1 MIQIESYK
9 GTCLLEL
16 RFTAGEE
23 ERILPHVS
31 GIFRKGGCYYRYG
44 NAWDCSGDFAWA
56 LLFASAGSPVDGGD
70 KRICLKLWQRDELTA
85 QFYTRETLVKIFS
98 RLDDW
103 TVCVH
108 YKRKEDENMSENK
121 FLVRCPQ
128 FGMDYAIRPIEARRD
143 YAHPVDST
151 LIKFLD
157 NPAVNSVFRQLIG
170 IVADSTYGPVVASAI
185 PISESN
191 YPEINRIVDDCV
203 TELNIKRP
211 YVVISSMISGL
222 NAMAF
227 GNDEEAYIAVS
238 PLMVKTM
245 SERQLRFV
253 IGHECGHVAMGHMVY
268 HTVISIA
275 TAFASAV
282 PVIGPVVDMV
292 GTLPLK
298 AWSRRSEITADRAGL
313 LCCGDVEVAQKALL
327 QLEMPFMN
335 PDDISLEGYVEGS
348 DKYLKEGVIRRL
360 NEFNNAHPIIPKR
373 IHALQVFVSSEK
385 YCRITGKPAL
395 AGAIG
400 ETELNQQTEEI
411 IKII

>member
-31 GIFRKGGCYYRYG
+31 GIFRKDGYYYRYG

-56 LLFASAGSPVDGGD
+56 LLFASAGSPMDDGE
-70 KRICLKLWQRDELTA
+70 KRICLRLWQGDELTA
-85 QFYTRETLVKIFS
+85 RFYTRETLVKIFS

-103 TVCVH
+103 TVSVQ

-128 FGMDYAIRPIEARRD
+128 FGIDYAIRPIEARRD

-185 PISESN
+185 PISKSN

-203 TELNIKRP
+203 AELNIKRP
-211 YVVISSMISGL
+211 YVVISNMISGL

-238 PLMVKTM
+238 PLMVKMM

-313 LCCGDVEVAQKALL
+313 LCCGDSEVAQKALL

-335 PDDISLEGYVEGS
+335 PDDISLEGYVKGS
-348 DKYLKEGVIRRL
+348 DKYLKEGFIRRL
-360 NEFNNAHPIIPKR
+360 NEFNDAHPIIPKR

-385 YCRITGKPAL
+385 YCRITGKPVP

-400 ETELNQQTEEI
+400 EAELNQQTEEI

>member
-16 RFTAGEE
+16 RFNAGEE

-31 GIFRKGGCYYRYG
+31 GIFRKGDCYYRYG
-44 NAWDCSGDFAWA
+44 NVWDCSGDIAWG
-56 LLFASAGSPVDGGD
+56 LLLASTHFPIDDRD
-70 KRICLKLWQRDELTA
+70 KRICLRLWHGEELTA
-85 QFYTRETLVKIFS
+85 RFYTQEGLVKIFS
-98 RLDDW
+98 RLDGW
-103 TVCVH
+103 SVSVQ

-121 FLVRCPQ
+121 FLIQCPQ
-128 FGMDYAIRPIEARRD
+128 FGMDYTIRPVEARRD

-157 NPAVNSVFRQLIG
+157 NPAINSIFRQLIG
-170 IVADSTYGPVVASAI
+170 VVADSTYGPVVASAI

-203 TELNIKRP
+203 AELNIKRP
-211 YVVISSMISGL
+211 YVVISNVISGL

-227 GNDEEAYIAVS
+227 GNDEEAYIAIS
-238 PLMVKTM
+238 PLMVKMM
-245 SERQLRFV
+245 SEQQLRFV

-313 LCCGDVEVAQKALL
+313 LCCGDSKTAQKALL

-335 PDDISLEGYVEGS
+335 PDDISVEGYVEGS
-348 DKYLKEGVIRRL
+348 DKYLKEGIIRRL
-360 NEFNNAHPIIPKR
+360 NEFNDAHPIIPKR

-385 YCRITGKPAL
+385 YCRITGKPVP
-395 AGAIG
+395 AGAIS
-400 ETELNQQTEEI
+400 ETELNHQTEQI